1 MAAASMAAPAEM
13 SPAEMSPAEMATAPP
28 LPVLH
33 AESAFEG
40 DALARSLATH
50 GYCVLRGLE
59 SSVDISGCD
68 ASFMALFTAPASVK
82 ARLHCR
88 RSQLGT
94 TTRARA
100 RRLERK
106 RLPLAGIGFSVVT
119 DKRGEATREQLHLVT
134 DASTLALVPWPR
146 GALHGLRG
154 AAQCATAEL
163 HRLAVRLL
171 ATLDAGY
178 EATRAAQAER
188 LGDPSVLDAFLY
200 PPRDAASLL
209 MRSHADPGLLTLTL
223 ASDPAGLEV
232 LDRASGRWAAVEALC
247 ARGDLIVLC
256 GEALELVSGGRFCAA
271 AHRVASAP
279 RPRLSVVFELRLQEP
294 RAPAR
299 GDAPGPKRVR
309 SDAAA
314 DADADADAAAAAAA
328 AGAGAEAGAGA
339 ASSAELAIS
348 EELEQARQYVAAFV
362 EARRRAGASV
372 AHVLDE
378 FSVPRDAWPGEAEA
392 TSLAQLATLVFCW
405 TRACTDMAHEQ
416 AEATAALATAEHV
429 SITPSFA
436 DSTGRF
442 VDVRLQRGA
451 S

>member
-1 MAAASMAAPAEM
+1 MAAPAEI
-13 SPAEMSPAEMATAPP
+13 APAEMATAPP
-28 LPVLH
+28 LTVLH

-100 RRLERK
+100 RRLKRK
-106 RLPLAGIGFSVVT
+106 RLPLAGIGFSVVA

-200 PPRDAASLL
+200 PQRDAASLL

-232 LDRASGRWAAVEALC
+232 LDRASGRWTAVEALC
-247 ARGDLIVLC
+247 ACGDLIVLC

-294 RAPAR
+294 RLQEPRAPAR
-299 GDAPGPKRVR
+299 GDAAGPKAVR
-309 SDAAA
+309 S
-314 DADADADAAAAAAA
+314 AAAAA
-328 AGAGAEAGAGA
+328 AGAAGAGA
-339 ASSAELAIS
+339 AGAGAAGAAAAGAGAATSDELAIS
-348 EELEQARQYVAAFV
+348 DELEQARQYVAAFV
-362 EARRRAGASV
+362 AARRRAGASV
-372 AHVLDE
+372 AQVLDE
-378 FSVPRDAWPGEAEA
+378 FSVPRDSWPAEAEA
-392 TSLAQLATLVFCW
+392 ASLAELATLVFCW
-405 TRACTDMAHEQ
+405 ARACTDMAHEQ

>member
-1 MAAASMAAPAEM
+1 MHAHSFLDEKVLELLPPSTGAHRQSGARHCVGASPAPRDSMAAAGP
-13 SPAEMSPAEMATAPP
+13 APP
-28 LPVLH
+28 LPILH

-59 SSVDISGCD
+59 SSDISGCD
-68 ASFMALFTAPASVK
+68 ANFMTLFTAPASVK

-119 DKRGEATREQLHLVT
+119 DKRGDATREQLHLVT

-146 GALHGLRG
+146 GALYGLRG

-171 ATLDAGY
+171 ATLDVGY

-200 PPRDAASLL
+200 PHRDAASLL

-223 ASDPAGLEV
+223 ASDPPGLEI
-232 LDRASGRWAAVEALC
+232 LDRDTGRWTAVEALC
-247 ARGDLIVLC
+247 ACGDLIVLC
-256 GEALELVSGGRFCAA
+256 GEALELVSGGRYCAA
-271 AHRVASAP
+271 PHRVASAP

-294 RAPAR
+294 E
-299 GDAPGPKRVR
+299 GVR
-309 SDAAA
+309 S
-314 DADADADAAAAAAA
+314 AAAAAAA
-328 AGAGAEAGAGA
+328 AGAGA
-339 ASSAELAIS
+339 AIS
-348 EELEQARQYVAAFV
+348 DEIEISDELEQARQYVASFV
-362 EARRRAGASV
+362 AARRRAGASV
-372 AHVLDE
+372 AQVLNE
-378 FSVPRDAWPGEAEA
+378 FSVPRDSWPGEAEA
-392 TSLAQLATLVFCW
+392 TSLAALATLVFCW

-416 AEATAALATAEHV
+416 AEAIAALATADYV

-442 VDVRLQRGA
+442 VDIRLQRGA
-451 S
+451 L

>member
-1 MAAASMAAPAEM
+1 MAAAGP
-13 SPAEMSPAEMATAPP
+13 APP
-28 LPVLH
+28 LPILH

-40 DALARSLATH
+40 DALAQSLATH

-59 SSVDISGCD
+59 SSDISGCD
-68 ASFMALFTAPASVK
+68 ANFMTLFTAPASVK

-119 DKRGEATREQLHLVT
+119 DKRGDTTREQLHLVT

-146 GALHGLRG
+146 GALCGLRG

-171 ATLDAGY
+171 ATLDVGY

-200 PPRDAASLL
+200 PHRDGASLL

-223 ASDPAGLEV
+223 ASDPPGLEI
-232 LDRASGRWAAVEALC
+232 LDRGTGRWTAVEALC
-247 ARGDLIVLC
+247 ACGDLIVLC
-256 GEALELVSGGRFCAA
+256 GEALELVSGGRYRAA
-271 AHRVASAP
+271 PHRVASAP
-279 RPRLSVVFELRLQEP
+279 RPRLSVVYELRLQEP
-294 RAPAR
+294 RPPA
-299 GDAPGPKRVR
+299 GASEGAR
-309 SDAAA
+309 S
-314 DADADADAAAAAAA
+314 AAAATSAATTATAATAATATAAAAGAAATVAGAATGAAA
-328 AGAGAEAGAGA
+328 AGAGVTI
-339 ASSAELAIS
+339 SDELDTS
-348 EELEQARQYVAAFV
+348 DELEQAREYVASFV
-362 EARRRAGASV
+362 AARRRAGASV
-372 AHVLDE
+372 AQVLGE
-378 FSVPRDAWPGEAEA
+378 FSVPRDSWPSETEA
-392 TSLAQLATLVFCW
+392 TSLAALATLVFCW

-416 AEATAALATAEHV
+416 AEATAALATADYV

-442 VDVRLQRGA
+442 VDIRLQRGA